1 MAYEGLN
8 QEKKKEPEKKKNVDY
23 CTTGHLRI
31 AHRIDVKGRKEGTV
45 AEQKGVI
52 AVKCLLRL
60 DFLMQI

>member
-8 QEKKKEPEKKKNVDY
+8 QEKKKEPEKKNVDY
-23 CTTGHLRI
+23 CKTGHLRI

-45 AEQKGVI
+45 AEQRDFI